1 MAARDLQETFQRNG
15 VAMSDYLLDTNILIL
30 CFRKMEGYQELLDT
44 LARDD
49 TLYISAVTRLEIV
62 RGMRDHERKATF
74 NLLNS
79 LETIDITIE
88 VADKAGELIRLWRKK
103 EVILGD
109 ADALIAATALNND
122 FALVT
127 TNAKHFPMPDLI
139 VYQADK
145 HGKLTLRE

>member
-1 MAARDLQETFQRNG
+1 
-15 VAMSDYLLDTNILIL
+15 MSDYLLDTNILIL

-88 VADKAGELIRLWRKK
+88 VADKAGELIRLWRTKG
-103 EVILGD
+103 VILGD

-127 TNAKHFPMPDLI
+127 TNTKHFPMPDLI